1 MKANELRI
9 NNLVDRVDYICNVKA
24 IDEDGVILEPI
35 NYKGEVSGFQELKPI
50 KLNKKWLVK
59 LGFKHIG
66 KNDYAIDVS
75 FDTQLIICS
84 GLHFIFQDVFDI
96 KIFTTFSGR
105 KIQYVHQ
112 LQNLYFALTGEE
124 LKIEL

>member
-35 NYKGEVSGFQELKPI
+35 NYKGEVCGFQELKPI

-75 FDTQLIICS
+75 GDTQLIICS
-84 GLHFIFQDVFDI
+84 DLHFIFQDVFDI
-96 KIFTTFSGR
+96 KIFTTFGGR

-112 LQNLYFALTGEE
+112 LQNLYFDLTGEE